1 MELLHRKHVRSSA
14 QYGCHRGAIHTDDSY
29 GSGSLQYALSK
40 LAAIRADTDAVV
52 CPDSINT
59 LKDVLTQLGELV
71 GYSIDTRRLDHF
83 LIGISEKR
91 FSKVFHALLSPSSP
105 FNPVKVGSKVFITD
119 VQSLSSNMIDLANLF
134 PSLLPFSR
142 GFSSLML
149 GTHHNQVRVSLSEHA
164 FADLWLWHISFC
176 HAANDCL
183 FPPISLTPSSTP

>member
-29 GSGSLQYALSK
+29 GSGSLPYALSE
-40 LAAIRADTDAVV
+40 LAAIKADTEEVV

-59 LKDVLTQLGELV
+59 LEDVLTQLGELV

-105 FNPVKVGSKVFITD
+105 FNSVTVGSKVLITD
-119 VQSLSSNMIDLANLF
+119 VQSLSSNTPVIDLANIF

-142 GFSSLML
+142 GFSS
-149 GTHHNQVRVSLSEHA
+149 QPS
-164 FADLWLWHISFC
+164 
-176 HAANDCL
+176 
-183 FPPISLTPSSTP
+183 PSLTLRTCIC